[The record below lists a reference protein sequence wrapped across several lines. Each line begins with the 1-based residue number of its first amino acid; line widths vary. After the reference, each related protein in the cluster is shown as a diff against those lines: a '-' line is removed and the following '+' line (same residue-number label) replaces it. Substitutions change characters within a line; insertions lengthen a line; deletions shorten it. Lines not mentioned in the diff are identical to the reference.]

1 MINSGLVVLHFI
13 PTHMNVADA
22 LTKPLPESLYIQH
35 RTTIMNGH
43 NGINPLDTL
52 GNSNNSAAEYAKLTY
67 VTMKTE
73 DTYMD

>member
-1 MINSGLVVLHFI
+1 
-13 PTHMNVADA
+13 MNVADA

-67 VTMKTE
+67 VE
-73 DTYMD
+73 